1 MFFSLFYLHLSPGF
15 AFGDT
20 FMKKI
25 TLYHGSQQIV
35 EAPDLSM
42 SRPYN
47 DYGQGFYCTE
57 HFELAGEWAVSD
69 RSDGY
74 INSYL
79 LDMEGMNI
87 LNLNSQDC
95 HLLHWLALLMNNRRI
110 RLSTPVM
117 RKGAAW
123 LKDHYLISLEGI
135 DIVKGYRADDSYF
148 SFARSFVNNE
158 ISLQQLGSAMRL
170 GKLGEQIVLKSK
182 EAFRRIH
189 FQSYE
194 IADHT
199 VYYIQRSQRDLNARS
214 SWQEILESDDLDGL
228 YMRDLIRAAP
238 CEEELQMIA
247 GTDDL

>member
-1 MFFSLFYLHLSPGF
+1 ME
-15 AFGDT
+15 
-20 FMKKI
+20 KI

-35 EAPDLSM
+35 ETPDPSM

-47 DYGQGFYCTE
+47 DFGQGFYCTE
-57 HFELAGEWAVSD
+57 HFELAGEWAVSE
-69 RSDGY
+69 RFDGY
-74 INSYL
+74 INAYL
-79 LDMEGMNI
+79 IDMEGMNI
-87 LNLNSQDC
+87 LNLNTPDF

-117 RKGAAW
+117 RRGAAW
-123 LKDHYLISLEGI
+123 LKEHYLISLEGI
-135 DIVKGYRADDSYF
+135 DIIKGYRADDSYF

>member
-1 MFFSLFYLHLSPGF
+1 
-15 AFGDT
+15 
-20 FMKKI
+20 MKKI

-35 EAPDLSM
+35 EAPDRSM

-57 HFELAGEWAVSD
+57 YFELAGEWAVSEK
-69 RSDGY
+69 SDGY
-74 INSYL
+74 INVYL
-79 LDMEGMNI
+79 IDMEGMNV
-87 LNLNSQDC
+87 LNLNTPDF

-123 LKDHYLISLEGI
+123 LKEHYLISLEGI

-158 ISLQQLGSAMRL
+158 ISLQQLGSAMHL
-170 GKLGEQIVLKSK
+170 GKLGEQIVLKSQ
-182 EAFRRIH
+182 EAFRRIN
-189 FQSYE
+189 FESYE

-199 VYYIQRSQRDLNARS
+199 VYYIQRSQRDLVARS

-228 YMRDLIRAAP
+228 YMRDLVRAVP
-238 CEEELQMIA
+238 SEEELLRIA
-247 GTDDL
+247 GTADLWT

>member
-1 MFFSLFYLHLSPGF
+1 
-15 AFGDT
+15 
-20 FMKKI
+20 MKKI

-35 EAPDLSM
+35 EAPNRSM

-57 HFELAGEWAVSD
+57 HFELAGEWAVSEK
-69 RSDGY
+69 SDGY
-74 INSYL
+74 INVYL
-79 LDMEGMNI
+79 IDMEGMNV
-87 LNLNSQDC
+87 LNLNTPDF

-123 LKDHYLISLEGI
+123 LKEHYLISLEGI

-148 SFARSFVNNE
+148 SYARSFVNNE
-158 ISLQQLGSAMRL
+158 LSLQQLGSAMRL

>member
-1 MFFSLFYLHLSPGF
+1 M
-15 AFGDT
+15 
-20 FMKKI
+20 
-25 TLYHGSQQIV
+25 
-35 EAPDLSM
+35 
-42 SRPYN
+42 
-47 DYGQGFYCTE
+47 
-57 HFELAGEWAVSD
+57 
-69 RSDGY
+69 
-74 INSYL
+74 
-79 LDMEGMNI
+79 
-87 LNLNSQDC
+87 
-95 HLLHWLALLMNNRRI
+95 
-110 RLSTPVM
+110 
-117 RKGAAW
+117 
-123 LKDHYLISLEGI
+123 
-135 DIVKGYRADDSYF
+135 
-148 SFARSFVNNE
+148 NNE

-182 EAFRRIH
+182 EVFRRIH